1 MKTVGIAQV
10 VKGEKTKGYLQVST
24 DTDGSPIQVPVLIA
38 SGTEEGPTIWVQG
51 CVHGDEYG
59 GAASIIRFFQELDVN
74 ELRGTFIGVPVT
86 NLPSFKARYRT
97 SPIDGA
103 NLNRIFPGDKKG
115 TYSQRLAYTLIETI
129 VSSSD
134 YVIDLHSGGIGAY
147 VPFYAIC
154 DYDDSDAGQKSIWLA
169 KRAGTDVIW
178 RSQSETDVSGTGT
191 SQLVHKGIPAVTIEC
206 GGGNVTEEHEAN
218 FKTSIRNIM
227 TALEMLPGEAP
238 LQEEYTVINGADFFF
253 TGQGGLF
260 VPHCSVGDVVNKG
273 DLLGAVMNLHG
284 EVTEELRCTTDNA
297 YIAAIGHR
305 YWPVHPGQLI
315 AEAIPIVD
323 RLGKSDQ

>member
-1 MKTVGIAQV
+1 MKTVGTANI
-10 VKGEKTKGYLQVST
+10 VKGEKIKGFLQVST
-24 DTDGSPIQVPVLIA
+24 DTDGSPIQIPILTA
-38 SGTEEGPTIWVQG
+38 SGREEGPTIWVQG

-86 NLPSFKARYRT
+86 NIPSFKARYRT

-103 NLNRIFPGDKKG
+103 NLNRIFPGDPKG
-115 TYSQRLAYTLIETI
+115 TYSQQLAHTLMETI
-129 VSSSD
+129 TITSN
-134 YVIDLHSGGIGAY
+134 YVIDLHSGGIGAN

-154 DYDDSDAGQKSIWLA
+154 DYNESDAGQKSMWLA
-169 KRAGTDVIW
+169 KRAGSNVIW
-178 RSQSETDVSGTGT
+178 RFQTETDVSGTGT
-191 SQLVHKGIPAVTIEC
+191 SQLVSKGIPAVTIEC

-218 FKTSIRNIM
+218 FKLSIRNIM
-227 TALEMLPGEAP
+227 TALEMLPGEAK

-260 VPHCSVGDVVNKG
+260 VPKCSVGDIVNKG
-273 DLLGAVMNLHG
+273 DLLGEIMNLYG
-284 EVTEELRCTTDNA
+284 EVTEVLRCPTDNA

-315 AEAIPIVD
+315 CEAIPVVN
-323 RLGKSDQ
+323 RLGKNA